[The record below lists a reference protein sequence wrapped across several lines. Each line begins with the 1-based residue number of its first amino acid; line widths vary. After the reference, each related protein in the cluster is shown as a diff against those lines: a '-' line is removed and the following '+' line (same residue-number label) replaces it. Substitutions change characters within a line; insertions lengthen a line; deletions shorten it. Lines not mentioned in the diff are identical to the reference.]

1 MLTKILIKN
10 FTLIDKVE
18 IDFLTGFTTV
28 TGDTGSGKSILLS
41 ALSLIIGKRAGQ
53 NLLKNSTL
61 KCVLEAEF
69 NLSNFNIRSLLVKNN
84 IDYFDQTILRREIL
98 PNGKSRSFVND
109 SPVNLDFL
117 KTVGEKLI
125 DIHTQHQPLA
135 SSNNSFFYSLID
147 NLAEQQHIVK
157 NFNDTLINYKDLKIE
172 LQKLIRLNTS
182 LKNDNDYLL
191 YLYNELNDIKLVIDE
206 QEILENKL
214 KLFKNS
220 EEIKSSFS
228 QIEYILYSSDDSIEN
243 KIFSL
248 NSVLHNISK
257 ISDNFSQIKNRLDSL
272 LIELN
277 DIKSDLN
284 NSSLDFSDDDSEI
297 DKMES
302 RLNIIYNLQ
311 KKHSVN
317 SISALIIKKQEL
329 KSKLDESGSVEI
341 NIDELQKTIC
351 KKTHYLQELSKK
363 ISISRKK
370 IIPKLKSELES
381 LLLELGMKNASFDF
395 KLSEIDD
402 FNRYGSDQIEVL
414 FSANK
419 GIEYAPLFKIAS
431 GGELSR
437 ILLSIKSILSKHLNL
452 PTMIFDEID
461 SGVSGEMSNAMANMM
476 LEMSSK
482 MQIIAITHLPQ
493 VASKGNH
500 QLSVY
505 KQNSLSS
512 TSTMVKQLNNQERID
527 EIAKMLA
534 GDLISDSAITHA
546 KELLN

>member
-1 MLTKILIKN
+1 MLTKVLIKN

-18 IDFLTGFTTV
+18 IDFLSGFTTV

-69 NLSNFNIRSLLVKNN
+69 NLSNFNIQSLLVKNN

-98 PNGKSRSFVND
+98 PNGKSRSFIND

-125 DIHTQHQPLA
+125 DIHTQHQTLA

-157 NFNDTLINYKDLKIE
+157 NFNDTLINYRDLKIE
-172 LQKLIRLNTS
+172 LEKLIRLNTS

-191 YLYNELNDIKLVIDE
+191 YLYNELNDVKLVIDE
-206 QEILENKL
+206 QDIIENKL

-228 QIEYILYSSDDSIEN
+228 QIDHILYSSDDSIEN

-248 NSVLHNISK
+248 NSILNNISK
-257 ISDNFSQIKNRLDSL
+257 ISDNFSPIKNRLDSL

-277 DIKSDLN
+277 DIKFDLN
-284 NSSLDFSDDDSEI
+284 NSSFDFSDDDSEI

-302 RLNIIYNLQ
+302 RLNVIYNLQ

-317 SISALIIKKQEL
+317 SISDLIIKQQEL

-341 NIDELQKTIC
+341 NIDELQKSIS

-381 LLLELGMKNASFDF
+381 LLLDLGMKNASFDF
-395 KLSEIDD
+395 KLSKIDD

-493 VASKGNH
+493 VASKGNQ

-512 TSTMVKQLNNQERID
+512 TSTMVKQLSNQERID

>member
-284 NSSLDFSDDDSEI
+284 NSSFDFSDDDSEI

-317 SISALIIKKQEL
+317 SISDLIIKQQEL
-329 KSKLDESGSVEI
+329 KSKLEESGSVEI
-341 NIDELQKTIC
+341 NIDELQKSIS

-381 LLLELGMKNASFDF
+381 LLLDLGMKNASFDF
-395 KLSEIDD
+395 KLSKIDD

-512 TSTMVKQLNNQERID
+512 TSTMVKQLSNQERID

>member
-1 MLTKILIKN
+1 MLTKVLIKN

-341 NIDELQKTIC
+341 NIDELQKTIS

>member
-1 MLTKILIKN
+1 MLTKVLIKN

-18 IDFLTGFTTV
+18 IDFLSGFTTV

-69 NLSNFNIRSLLVKNN
+69 NLSNFNIQSLLVKNN

-98 PNGKSRSFVND
+98 PNGKSRSFIND

-125 DIHTQHQPLA
+125 DIHTQHQTLA

-147 NLAEQQHIVK
+147 NLAEQQHNVK
-157 NFNDTLINYKDLKIE
+157 NFNDTLINYRDLKIE
-172 LQKLIRLNTS
+172 LEKLIRLNTS

-191 YLYNELNDIKLVIDE
+191 YLYNELNEVKLVIDE
-206 QEILENKL
+206 QDIIENKL

-228 QIEYILYSSDDSIEN
+228 QIDHILYSSDDSIEN

-248 NSVLHNISK
+248 NSILNNISK
-257 ISDNFSQIKNRLDSL
+257 ISDNFSPIKNRLDSL

-277 DIKSDLN
+277 DIKFDLN
-284 NSSLDFSDDDSEI
+284 NSSFDFSDDDSEI

-317 SISALIIKKQEL
+317 SISDLIIKQQEL
-329 KSKLDESGSVEI
+329 KSKLEESGSVEI
-341 NIDELQKTIC
+341 NIDELQKSIS

-381 LLLELGMKNASFDF
+381 LLLDLGMKNASFDF
-395 KLSEIDD
+395 KLSKIDD

-493 VASKGNH
+493 VASKGNQ

-512 TSTMVKQLNNQERID
+512 TSTMVKQLSNQERID

>member
-18 IDFLTGFTTV
+18 IDFLSGFTTV

-228 QIEYILYSSDDSIEN
+228 QIEHILYSSDDSIEN

-257 ISDNFSQIKNRLDSL
+257 ISDNFSPIKNRLDSL

-317 SISALIIKKQEL
+317 SISDLIIKKQEL

-341 NIDELQKTIC
+341 NIDELQKTIS

-402 FNRYGSDQIEVL
+402 FNRFGSDQIEVL

>member
-53 NLLKNSTL
+53 NLLKNSKQ

-69 NLSNFNIRSLLVKNN
+69 NLSDFNIRSLFSENS

-98 PNGKSRSFVND
+98 PNGKSRSFIND
-109 SPVNLDFL
+109 SPVNLDLL
-117 KTVGEKLI
+117 KNIGDKLI
-125 DIHTQHQPLA
+125 DIHTQHQTLVN
-135 SSNNSFFYSLID
+135 SDNSFFYSLID
-147 NLAEQQHIVK
+147 NLAEQKHIVK
-157 NFNDTLINYKDLKIE
+157 NFNDTLINYRELKIE
-172 LQKLIRLNTS
+172 LEKLNRLNTS

-191 YLYNELNDIKLVIDE
+191 YLYNELNDVNLEINE
-206 QEILENKL
+206 QEIIEDKL
-214 KLFKNS
+214 KLYKNS
-220 EEIKSSFS
+220 EELKSSFS
-228 QIEYILYSSDDSIEN
+228 QIDQILYSSDESIEN

-248 NSVLHNISK
+248 NSILTNISK
-257 ISDNFSQIKNRLDSL
+257 FSNTFSSLKDRLDSL

-284 NSSLDFSDDDSEI
+284 NPSIDFNHDYLEI
-297 DKMES
+297 EKLES

-317 SISALIIKKQEL
+317 SINDLIIKQQEL
-329 KSKLDESGSVEI
+329 KNKLDESGSVEI
-341 NIDELQKTIC
+341 NIDELQKTII
-351 KKTHYLQELSKK
+351 KKKQYLNELSKK

-370 IIPKLKSELES
+370 IVPKLKLQLES
-381 LLLELGMKNASFDF
+381 LLLNLGMKNASFDF
-395 KLSEIDD
+395 KFSELDK
-402 FNRYGSDQIEVL
+402 FNRFGFDEINVL

-419 GIEYAPLFKIAS
+419 GIKYAPLFKIAS

-493 VASKGNH
+493 VAAKGNH
-500 QLSVY
+500 QLNVY
-505 KQNSLSS
+505 KHNSLSS
-512 TSTMVKQLNNQERID
+512 TSTKVKFLNYQDRID

-534 GDLISDSAITHA
+534 GDLISDSAVTHA

>member
-1 MLTKILIKN
+1 VLTKILIKN

-341 NIDELQKTIC
+341 NIDELQKTIS

-370 IIPKLKSELES
+370 IIPKLKLELES

>member
-18 IDFLTGFTTV
+18 IDFLSGFTTV

-172 LQKLIRLNTS
+172 LQKLIRINTS

-228 QIEYILYSSDDSIEN
+228 QIEHILYSSDDSIEN

-257 ISDNFSQIKNRLDSL
+257 ISDNFSPIKNRLDSL

-341 NIDELQKTIC
+341 NIDELQKTIS

-395 KLSEIDD
+395 KLSEIDG

-493 VASKGNH
+493 VASKGNQ

-512 TSTMVKQLNNQERID
+512 TSTMVKQLSNQERID

>member
-1 MLTKILIKN
+1 MLTKVLIKN

-18 IDFLTGFTTV
+18 IDFLSGFTTV

-69 NLSNFNIRSLLVKNN
+69 NLSNFNIQSLLVKNN

-98 PNGKSRSFVND
+98 PNGKSRSFIND

-125 DIHTQHQPLA
+125 DIHTQHQTLA

-157 NFNDTLINYKDLKIE
+157 NFNDTLINYRDLKIE
-172 LQKLIRLNTS
+172 LEKLIRLNTS

-191 YLYNELNDIKLVIDE
+191 YLYNELNDVKLVIDE
-206 QEILENKL
+206 QDIIENKL

-228 QIEYILYSSDDSIEN
+228 QIDHILYSSDDSIEN

-248 NSVLHNISK
+248 NSILNNISK
-257 ISDNFSQIKNRLDSL
+257 ISDNFSPIKNRLDSL

-317 SISALIIKKQEL
+317 SISDLIIKQQEL

-341 NIDELQKTIC
+341 NIDELQKSIS

-381 LLLELGMKNASFDF
+381 LLLDLGMKNASFDF
-395 KLSEIDD
+395 KLSKIDD

-493 VASKGNH
+493 VASKGNQ

-512 TSTMVKQLNNQERID
+512 TSTMVKQLSNQERID

>member
-18 IDFLTGFTTV
+18 IDFLNGFTTV

-53 NLLKNSTL
+53 NLLKNSKQ

-69 NLSNFNIRSLLVKNN
+69 NLSDFNIRSLFSENT

-98 PNGKSRSFVND
+98 PNGKSRSFIND
-109 SPVNLDFL
+109 SPVNLDLL
-117 KTVGEKLI
+117 KNIGDKLI
-125 DIHTQHQPLA
+125 DIHTQHQTLA
-135 SSNNSFFYSLID
+135 NSDNSFFYSLID
-147 NLAEQQHIVK
+147 NLAEQKHIVK
-157 NFNDTLINYKDLKIE
+157 NFNDTLINYRELKIE
-172 LQKLIRLNTS
+172 LEKLNRLNTS

-191 YLYNELNDIKLVIDE
+191 YLYNELNDVNLEINE
-206 QEILENKL
+206 QEIIEDKL
-214 KLFKNS
+214 KLYKNS
-220 EEIKSSFS
+220 EELKSSFS
-228 QIEYILYSSDDSIEN
+228 QIDQILYSSDESIEN

-248 NSVLHNISK
+248 NSILTNISK
-257 ISDNFSQIKNRLDSL
+257 FSNTFSSLKDRLDSL

-284 NSSLDFSDDDSEI
+284 NPSIDFSHDYLEI
-297 DKMES
+297 EKLES

-317 SISALIIKKQEL
+317 SINDLIIKQQEL

-341 NIDELQKTIC
+341 NIDELQKTIV
-351 KKTHYLQELSKK
+351 KKKQYLNELSKK

-370 IIPKLKSELES
+370 IVPKLKLKLES
-381 LLLELGMKNASFDF
+381 LLLNLGMKNASFDF
-395 KLSEIDD
+395 KFSELGK
-402 FNRYGSDQIEVL
+402 FNRFGCDEINVL

-419 GIEYAPLFKIAS
+419 GIKYAPLFKIAS

-493 VASKGNH
+493 VAAKGNH
-500 QLSVY
+500 QLNVY
-505 KQNSLSS
+505 KHNSLSS
-512 TSTMVKQLNNQERID
+512 TSTKVKFLNDQERID

-534 GDLISDSAITHA
+534 GDLISDSAVTHA

>member
-1 MLTKILIKN
+1 VLTKVLIKN

-18 IDFLTGFTTV
+18 IDFLSGFTTV

-69 NLSNFNIRSLLVKNN
+69 NLSNFNIQSLLVKNN

-98 PNGKSRSFVND
+98 PNGKSRSFIND

-125 DIHTQHQPLA
+125 DIHTQHQTLA

-157 NFNDTLINYKDLKIE
+157 NFNDTLINYRDLKIE
-172 LQKLIRLNTS
+172 LEKLIRLNTS

-191 YLYNELNDIKLVIDE
+191 YLYNELNDVKLVIDE
-206 QEILENKL
+206 QDIIENKL

-228 QIEYILYSSDDSIEN
+228 QIDHILYSSDDSIEN

-248 NSVLHNISK
+248 NSILNNISK
-257 ISDNFSQIKNRLDSL
+257 ISDNFSPIKNRLDSL

-277 DIKSDLN
+277 DIKFDLN
-284 NSSLDFSDDDSEI
+284 NSSFDFSDDDSEI

-317 SISALIIKKQEL
+317 SISDLIIKQQEL

-341 NIDELQKTIC
+341 NIDELQKSIS

-381 LLLELGMKNASFDF
+381 LLLDLGMKNASFDF
-395 KLSEIDD
+395 KLSKIDD

-493 VASKGNH
+493 VASKGNQ

-512 TSTMVKQLNNQERID
+512 TSTMVKQLSNQERID

>member
-1 MLTKILIKN
+1 MLTKVLIKN

-18 IDFLTGFTTV
+18 IDFLSGFTTV

-69 NLSNFNIRSLLVKNN
+69 NLSNFNIQSLLVKNN

-98 PNGKSRSFVND
+98 PNGKSRSFIND

-125 DIHTQHQPLA
+125 DIHTQHQTLA

-157 NFNDTLINYKDLKIE
+157 NFNDTLINYRDLKIE
-172 LQKLIRLNTS
+172 LEKLIRLNTS

-191 YLYNELNDIKLVIDE
+191 YLYNELNDVKLVIDE
-206 QEILENKL
+206 QDIIENKL

-228 QIEYILYSSDDSIEN
+228 QIDHILYSSDDSIEN

-248 NSVLHNISK
+248 NSILNNISK
-257 ISDNFSQIKNRLDSL
+257 ISDNFSPIKNRLDSL

-284 NSSLDFSDDDSEI
+284 NSSFDFSDDDSEI

-302 RLNIIYNLQ
+302 RLNVIYNLQ

-317 SISALIIKKQEL
+317 SISDLIIKQQEL

-341 NIDELQKTIC
+341 NIDELQKSIS

-381 LLLELGMKNASFDF
+381 LLLDLGMKNASFDF
-395 KLSEIDD
+395 KLSKIDD

-493 VASKGNH
+493 VASKGNQ

-512 TSTMVKQLNNQERID
+512 TSTMVKQLSNQERID

>member
-284 NSSLDFSDDDSEI
+284 NSSFDFSDDDSEI

-317 SISALIIKKQEL
+317 SISDLIIKQQEL

-341 NIDELQKTIC
+341 NIDELQKTIS

-370 IIPKLKSELES
+370 IIPKLKLELES

>member
-1 MLTKILIKN
+1 MLTKVLIKN

-18 IDFLTGFTTV
+18 IDFLSGFTTV

-69 NLSNFNIRSLLVKNN
+69 NLSNFNIQSLLVKNN

-98 PNGKSRSFVND
+98 PNGKSRSFIND

-125 DIHTQHQPLA
+125 DIHTQHQTLA

-157 NFNDTLINYKDLKIE
+157 NFNDTLINYRDLKIE
-172 LQKLIRLNTS
+172 LEKLIRLNTS

-191 YLYNELNDIKLVIDE
+191 YLYNELNDVKLVIDE
-206 QEILENKL
+206 QDIIENKL

-228 QIEYILYSSDDSIEN
+228 QIDHILYSSDDSIEN

-248 NSVLHNISK
+248 NSILNNISK
-257 ISDNFSQIKNRLDSL
+257 ISDNFSPIKNRLDSL

-284 NSSLDFSDDDSEI
+284 NSSFDFSDDDSEI

-317 SISALIIKKQEL
+317 SISDLIIKQQEL

-341 NIDELQKTIC
+341 NIDELQKSIN

-381 LLLELGMKNASFDF
+381 LLLDLGMKNASFDF
-395 KLSEIDD
+395 KLSKIDD

-493 VASKGNH
+493 VASKGNQ

-512 TSTMVKQLNNQERID
+512 TSTMVKQLSNQERID

>member
-1 MLTKILIKN
+1 MLTKVLIKN

-18 IDFLTGFTTV
+18 IDFLSGFTTV

-69 NLSNFNIRSLLVKNN
+69 NLSNFNIQSLLVKNN

-98 PNGKSRSFVND
+98 PNGKSRSFIND

-125 DIHTQHQPLA
+125 DIHTQHQTLA

-157 NFNDTLINYKDLKIE
+157 NFNDTLINYRDLKIE
-172 LQKLIRLNTS
+172 LEKLIRLNTS

-191 YLYNELNDIKLVIDE
+191 YLYNELNDVKLVIDE
-206 QEILENKL
+206 QDIIENKL

-228 QIEYILYSSDDSIEN
+228 QIDHILYSSDDSIEN

-248 NSVLHNISK
+248 NSILNNISK
-257 ISDNFSQIKNRLDSL
+257 ISDNFSPIKNRLDSL

-341 NIDELQKTIC
+341 NIDELQKSIS

-381 LLLELGMKNASFDF
+381 LLLDLGMKNASFDF
-395 KLSEIDD
+395 KLSKIDD

-493 VASKGNH
+493 VASKGNQ

-512 TSTMVKQLNNQERID
+512 TSTMVKQLSNQERID

>member
-1 MLTKILIKN
+1 MLTKVLIKN

-18 IDFLTGFTTV
+18 IDFLSGFTTV

-69 NLSNFNIRSLLVKNN
+69 NLSNFNIQSLLVKNN

-98 PNGKSRSFVND
+98 PNGKSRSFIND

-125 DIHTQHQPLA
+125 DIHTQHQTLA

-157 NFNDTLINYKDLKIE
+157 NFNDTLINYRDLKIE
-172 LQKLIRLNTS
+172 LEKLIRLNTS

-191 YLYNELNDIKLVIDE
+191 YLYNELNDVKLVIDE
-206 QEILENKL
+206 QDIIENKL

-228 QIEYILYSSDDSIEN
+228 QIDHILYSSDDSIEN

-248 NSVLHNISK
+248 NSILNNISK
-257 ISDNFSQIKNRLDSL
+257 ISDNFSPIKNRLDSL

-277 DIKSDLN
+277 DIKFDLN
-284 NSSLDFSDDDSEI
+284 NSSFDFSDDDSEI

-317 SISALIIKKQEL
+317 SISDLIIKQQEL
-329 KSKLDESGSVEI
+329 KSKLEESGSVEI
-341 NIDELQKTIC
+341 NIDELQKSIS

-381 LLLELGMKNASFDF
+381 LLLDLGMKNASFDF
-395 KLSEIDD
+395 KLSKIDD

-493 VASKGNH
+493 VASKGNQ

-512 TSTMVKQLNNQERID
+512 TSTMVKQLSNQERID

>member
-1 MLTKILIKN
+1 MLTKVLIKN

-18 IDFLTGFTTV
+18 IDFLSGFTTV

-69 NLSNFNIRSLLVKNN
+69 NLSNFNIQSLLVKNN

-98 PNGKSRSFVND
+98 PNGKSRSFIND

-125 DIHTQHQPLA
+125 DIHTQHQTLA

-157 NFNDTLINYKDLKIE
+157 NFNDTLINYRDLKIE
-172 LQKLIRLNTS
+172 LEKLIRLNTS

-191 YLYNELNDIKLVIDE
+191 YLYNELNDVKLVIDE
-206 QEILENKL
+206 QDIIENKL

-228 QIEYILYSSDDSIEN
+228 QIDHILYSSDDSIEN

-248 NSVLHNISK
+248 NSILNNISK
-257 ISDNFSQIKNRLDSL
+257 ISDNFSPIKNRLDSL

-284 NSSLDFSDDDSEI
+284 NSSFDFIDDDSEI

-317 SISALIIKKQEL
+317 SISDLIIKQQEL

-341 NIDELQKTIC
+341 NIDELQKSIS

-381 LLLELGMKNASFDF
+381 LLLDLGMKNASFDF
-395 KLSEIDD
+395 KLSKIDD

-493 VASKGNH
+493 VASKGNQ

-512 TSTMVKQLNNQERID
+512 TSTMVKQLSNQERID

>member
-1 MLTKILIKN
+1 VLTKILIKN

-18 IDFLTGFTTV
+18 IDFLSGFTTV

-228 QIEYILYSSDDSIEN
+228 QIEHILYSSDDSIEN

-257 ISDNFSQIKNRLDSL
+257 ISDNFSPIKNRLDSL

-317 SISALIIKKQEL
+317 SISDLIIKKQEL

-341 NIDELQKTIC
+341 NIDELQKTIS

-402 FNRYGSDQIEVL
+402 FNRFGSDQIEVL

>member
-1 MLTKILIKN
+1 VLTKVLIKN

-18 IDFLTGFTTV
+18 IDFLSGFTTV

-69 NLSNFNIRSLLVKNN
+69 NLSNFNIQSLLVKNN

-98 PNGKSRSFVND
+98 PNGKSRSFIND

-125 DIHTQHQPLA
+125 DIHTQHQTLA

-147 NLAEQQHIVK
+147 NLAEQQHNVK
-157 NFNDTLINYKDLKIE
+157 NFNDTLINYRDLKIE
-172 LQKLIRLNTS
+172 LEKLIRLNTS

-191 YLYNELNDIKLVIDE
+191 YLYNELNDVKLVIDE
-206 QEILENKL
+206 QDIIENKL

-228 QIEYILYSSDDSIEN
+228 QIDHILYSSDDSIEN

-248 NSVLHNISK
+248 NSILNNISK
-257 ISDNFSQIKNRLDSL
+257 ISDNFSPIKNRLDSL

-284 NSSLDFSDDDSEI
+284 NSSFDFSDDDSEI

-317 SISALIIKKQEL
+317 SISDLIIKQQEL

-341 NIDELQKTIC
+341 NIDELQKSIS

-381 LLLELGMKNASFDF
+381 LLLDLGMKNASFDF
-395 KLSEIDD
+395 KLSKIDD

-493 VASKGNH
+493 VASKGNQ

-512 TSTMVKQLNNQERID
+512 TSTMVKQLSNQERID

>member
-341 NIDELQKTIC
+341 NIDELQKTIS

-370 IIPKLKSELES
+370 IIPKLKLELES

>member
-1 MLTKILIKN
+1 MLTKVLIKN

-18 IDFLTGFTTV
+18 IDFLSGFTTV

-69 NLSNFNIRSLLVKNN
+69 NLSNFNIQSLLVKNN

-98 PNGKSRSFVND
+98 PNGKSRSFIND

-125 DIHTQHQPLA
+125 DIHTQHQTLA

-157 NFNDTLINYKDLKIE
+157 NFNDTLINYRDLKIE
-172 LQKLIRLNTS
+172 LEKLIRLNTS

-191 YLYNELNDIKLVIDE
+191 YLYNELNDVKLVIDE
-206 QEILENKL
+206 QEIIENKL

-228 QIEYILYSSDDSIEN
+228 QIDHILYSSDDSIEN

-248 NSVLHNISK
+248 NSILNNISK
-257 ISDNFSQIKNRLDSL
+257 ISDNFSPIKNRLDSL

-284 NSSLDFSDDDSEI
+284 NSSFDFSDDDSEI

-317 SISALIIKKQEL
+317 SISDLIIKQQEL

-341 NIDELQKTIC
+341 NIDELQKSIS

-381 LLLELGMKNASFDF
+381 LLLDLGMKNASFDF
-395 KLSEIDD
+395 KLSKIDD

-493 VASKGNH
+493 VASKGNQ

-512 TSTMVKQLNNQERID
+512 TSTMVKQLSNQERID

>member
-1 MLTKILIKN
+1 MLTKVLIKN

-18 IDFLTGFTTV
+18 IDFLSGFTTV

-69 NLSNFNIRSLLVKNN
+69 NLSNFNIQSLLVKNN

-98 PNGKSRSFVND
+98 PNGKSRSFIND

-125 DIHTQHQPLA
+125 DIHTQHQTLA

-157 NFNDTLINYKDLKIE
+157 NFNDTLINYRDLKIE
-172 LQKLIRLNTS
+172 LEKLIRLNTS

-191 YLYNELNDIKLVIDE
+191 YLYNELNDVKLVIDE
-206 QEILENKL
+206 QDIIENKL

-228 QIEYILYSSDDSIEN
+228 QIDHILYSSDDSIEN

-248 NSVLHNISK
+248 NSILNNISK
-257 ISDNFSQIKNRLDSL
+257 ISDNFSPIKNRLDSL

-277 DIKSDLN
+277 DIKFDLN
-284 NSSLDFSDDDSEI
+284 NSSFDFSDDDSEI

-302 RLNIIYNLQ
+302 RINVIYNLQ

-317 SISALIIKKQEL
+317 SISDLIIKQQEL
-329 KSKLDESGSVEI
+329 KSKLEESGSVEI
-341 NIDELQKTIC
+341 NIDELQKSIS

-381 LLLELGMKNASFDF
+381 LLLDLGMKNASFDF
-395 KLSEIDD
+395 KLSKIDD

-493 VASKGNH
+493 VASKGNQ

-512 TSTMVKQLNNQERID
+512 TSTMVKQLSNQERID

>member
-1 MLTKILIKN
+1 MLTKVLIKN

-18 IDFLTGFTTV
+18 IDFLSGFTTV

-69 NLSNFNIRSLLVKNN
+69 NLSNFNIQSLLVKNN

-98 PNGKSRSFVND
+98 PNGKSRSFIND

-125 DIHTQHQPLA
+125 DIHTQHQTLA

-147 NLAEQQHIVK
+147 NLAEQQHNVK
-157 NFNDTLINYKDLKIE
+157 NFNDTLINYRDLKIE
-172 LQKLIRLNTS
+172 LEKLIRLNTS

-191 YLYNELNDIKLVIDE
+191 YLYNELNDVKLVIDE
-206 QEILENKL
+206 QDIIENKL

-228 QIEYILYSSDDSIEN
+228 QIDHILYSSDDSIEN

-248 NSVLHNISK
+248 NSILNNISK
-257 ISDNFSQIKNRLDSL
+257 ISDNFSPIKNRLDSL

-277 DIKSDLN
+277 DIKFDLN
-284 NSSLDFSDDDSEI
+284 NSSFDFSDDDSEI

-302 RLNIIYNLQ
+302 RLNVIYNLQ

-317 SISALIIKKQEL
+317 SISDLIIKQQEL

-341 NIDELQKTIC
+341 NIDELQKSIS

-381 LLLELGMKNASFDF
+381 LLLDLGMKNASFDF
-395 KLSEIDD
+395 KLSKIDD

-493 VASKGNH
+493 VASKGNQ

-512 TSTMVKQLNNQERID
+512 TSTMVKQLSNQERID

>member
-1 MLTKILIKN
+1 MLTKVLIKN

-18 IDFLTGFTTV
+18 IDFLSGFTTV

-69 NLSNFNIRSLLVKNN
+69 NLSNFNIQSLLFKNN

-98 PNGKSRSFVND
+98 PNGKSRSFIND

-125 DIHTQHQPLA
+125 DIHTQHQTLA

-157 NFNDTLINYKDLKIE
+157 NFNDTLINYRDLKIE
-172 LQKLIRLNTS
+172 LEKLIRLNTS

-191 YLYNELNDIKLVIDE
+191 YLYNELNDVKLVIDE
-206 QEILENKL
+206 QDIIENKL

-228 QIEYILYSSDDSIEN
+228 QIDHILYSSDDSIEN

-248 NSVLHNISK
+248 NSILNNISK
-257 ISDNFSQIKNRLDSL
+257 ISDNFSPIKIRLDSL

-284 NSSLDFSDDDSEI
+284 NSSFDFSDDDSEI

-317 SISALIIKKQEL
+317 SISDLIIKQQEF

-341 NIDELQKTIC
+341 NIDELQKSIS

-381 LLLELGMKNASFDF
+381 LLLDLGMKNASFDF
-395 KLSEIDD
+395 KLSKIDD

-493 VASKGNH
+493 VASKGNQ

-512 TSTMVKQLNNQERID
+512 TSTMVKQLSNQERID

>member
-1 MLTKILIKN
+1 MLTKVLIKN

-18 IDFLTGFTTV
+18 IDFLSGFTTV

-69 NLSNFNIRSLLVKNN
+69 NLSNFNIQSLLVKNN

-98 PNGKSRSFVND
+98 PNGKSRSFIND

-125 DIHTQHQPLA
+125 DIHTQHQTLA

-157 NFNDTLINYKDLKIE
+157 NFNDTLINYRDLKIE
-172 LQKLIRLNTS
+172 LEKLIRLNTS

-191 YLYNELNDIKLVIDE
+191 YLYNELNDVKLVIDE
-206 QEILENKL
+206 QDIIENKL

-228 QIEYILYSSDDSIEN
+228 QIDHILYSSDDSIEN

-248 NSVLHNISK
+248 NSILNNISK
-257 ISDNFSQIKNRLDSL
+257 ISDNFSPIKNRLDSL

-284 NSSLDFSDDDSEI
+284 NSSFDFSDDDSEI

-302 RLNIIYNLQ
+302 RLNVIYNLQ

-317 SISALIIKKQEL
+317 SISDLIIKQQEL
-329 KSKLDESGSVEI
+329 KSKLEESGSVEI
-341 NIDELQKTIC
+341 NIDELQKSIS

-381 LLLELGMKNASFDF
+381 LLLDLGMKNASFDF
-395 KLSEIDD
+395 KLSKIDD

-493 VASKGNH
+493 VASKGNQ

-512 TSTMVKQLNNQERID
+512 TSTMVKQLSNQERID

>member
-1 MLTKILIKN
+1 MLTKVLIKN

-18 IDFLTGFTTV
+18 IDFLSGFTTV

-69 NLSNFNIRSLLVKNN
+69 NLSNFNIQSLLVKNN

-98 PNGKSRSFVND
+98 PNGKSRSFIND

-125 DIHTQHQPLA
+125 DIHTQHQTLA

-157 NFNDTLINYKDLKIE
+157 NFNDTLINYRDLKIE
-172 LQKLIRLNTS
+172 LEKLIRLNTS

-191 YLYNELNDIKLVIDE
+191 YLYNELNEVKLVIDE
-206 QEILENKL
+206 QDIIENKL

-228 QIEYILYSSDDSIEN
+228 QIDHILYSSDDSIEN

-248 NSVLHNISK
+248 NSILNNISK
-257 ISDNFSQIKNRLDSL
+257 ISDNFSPIKNRLDSL

-277 DIKSDLN
+277 DIKFDLN
-284 NSSLDFSDDDSEI
+284 NSSFDFSDDDSEI

-302 RLNIIYNLQ
+302 RLNVIYNLQ

-317 SISALIIKKQEL
+317 SISDLIIKQQEL

-341 NIDELQKTIC
+341 NIDELQKSIS

-381 LLLELGMKNASFDF
+381 LLLDLGMKNASFDF
-395 KLSEIDD
+395 KLSKIDD

-493 VASKGNH
+493 VASKGNQ

-512 TSTMVKQLNNQERID
+512 TSTMVKQLSNQERID

>member
-1 MLTKILIKN
+1 MLTKVLIKN

-18 IDFLTGFTTV
+18 IDFLSGFTTV

-69 NLSNFNIRSLLVKNN
+69 NLSNFNIQSLLVKNN

-98 PNGKSRSFVND
+98 PNGKSRSFIND

-125 DIHTQHQPLA
+125 DIHTQHQTLA

-157 NFNDTLINYKDLKIE
+157 NFNDTLINYRDLKIE
-172 LQKLIRLNTS
+172 LEKLIRLNRS

-191 YLYNELNDIKLVIDE
+191 YLYNELNDVKLVIDE
-206 QEILENKL
+206 QDIIENKL

-228 QIEYILYSSDDSIEN
+228 QIDHILYSSDDSIEN

-248 NSVLHNISK
+248 NSILNNISK
-257 ISDNFSQIKNRLDSL
+257 ISDNFSPIKNRLDSL

-284 NSSLDFSDDDSEI
+284 NSSFDFSDDDSEI

-317 SISALIIKKQEL
+317 SISDLIIKQQEL

-341 NIDELQKTIC
+341 NIDELQKSIS

-381 LLLELGMKNASFDF
+381 LLLDLGMKNASFDF
-395 KLSEIDD
+395 KLSKIDD

-493 VASKGNH
+493 VASKGNQ

-512 TSTMVKQLNNQERID
+512 TSTMVKQLSNQERID